1 MKTIIDWMRHHY
13 MARATIVLIAV
24 VLIAGMVGCGDGG
37 GVRYKLTI
45 ASTEGGEVT
54 SPGEGTSTYDEG
66 EVVELEAEVEEGYS
80 FVNWTG
86 DVGTIADV
94 DDATTTITM
103 DGNYSITANFV
114 AIASVEY
121 NITIASTEGG
131 SVTTPGEGTFTRDAG
146 AVVNLVASPA
156 SGYRFVNWTGDVST
170 VANVNAASTSITMH
184 GDYSLTANFEELV
197 EYDLTTSSTTGGSVT
212 VPGEGTFTYYEGTV
226 VNLVATANSGYY
238 FINWTGDVDTITNVS
253 APTTT
258 VAMNDNYSITANF
271 EQIPPG
277 KVALTTSSTAGGS
290 VTTPGEG
297 AFTYNVGKV
306 VSLVAS
312 PASGYRFVNWTGNV
326 GTIANVN
333 AASTTIT
340 MNGDYSITANFI
352 AQYDLTISSTAGGS
366 VTTPGEGTFTY
377 DEGTVVNLVANP
389 ASGYRFVNWTG
400 DVNSI
405 ADANAASTTI
415 TMNGDYPITAS
426 FIAQYDLT
434 ISSTAGG
441 SVTAPGEGVFT
452 YDAGTVVNLV
462 ATPDGDYRFVKW
474 TGDVGT
480 IANVNAASTTI
491 TMNGNY
497 SITANFVAVYSLT
510 IASTAGGSVTTPG
523 EGTFSYDAGT
533 VVNLVATPAGG
544 YRFVNWTGNVGTIA
558 NVNAA
563 STTITMNGNYS
574 ITANFVAVY
583 SLTIA
588 STAGGSV
595 TTPGEGTFSY
605 DAGMVVNLVAT
616 PAGGYQFVN
625 WTGDVGTIANINAA
639 STTITMNGDYSITA
653 DFEEEE
659 EVTFPDANLEAA
671 IRGAIGKPTGP
682 IYISDLEG
690 LTQFEAQGKNIADLT
705 GLEYCTS
712 LTWLN
717 LHQNQISDISPLASL
732 TSLTWLSLYWN
743 QISDI
748 SPLANLTNLTSLIL
762 VKNQISDISPLAN
775 LTSLTWLN
783 LDQNQIHDISPLASL
798 TGLPSLHL
806 YMNQISD
813 ISPLANLT
821 SLTRLDLGWNQ
832 ISDISPLANLTNLT
846 WLDLPLNQITDVSPL
861 ANLTSLTRLDLW
873 ASHIS
878 DISPLAN
885 LTSLTELNLHSNQI
899 SDISPLTNL
908 TSLSNLSLKNN
919 QISDIESLVN
929 NPGLAEGDRVDL
941 TNNPLS
947 DTSINTHIPQLE
959 ARGVTVYY

>member
-297 AFTYNVGKV
+297 AFSYDGGTV
-306 VSLVAS
+306 VDLVAE
-312 PASGYRFVNWTGNV
+312 AGEGYRFVNWTGNV

-340 MNGDYSITANFI
+340 MNGDYSITANFV
-352 AQYDLTISSTAGGS
+352 AVYDLTISSTAGGS
-366 VTTPGEGTFTY
+366 VTTPGEGAFTY
-377 DEGTVVNLVANP
+377 DG
-389 ASGYRFVNWTG
+389 
-400 DVNSI
+400 
-405 ADANAASTTI
+405 
-415 TMNGDYPITAS
+415 
-426 FIAQYDLT
+426 
-434 ISSTAGG
+434 
-441 SVTAPGEGVFT
+441 
-452 YDAGTVVNLV
+452 GTVVNLV
-462 ATPDGDYRFVKW
+462 ATANSGYYFINW
-474 TGDVGT
+474 TGDVGAIT
-480 IANVNAASTTI
+480 GADAPTTTI
-491 TMNGNY
+491 TMNDNY
-497 SITANFVAVYSLT
+497 SITANFEQIPAGKVALT
-510 IASTAGGSVTTPG
+510 TSSTAGGSVTTPG
-523 EGTFSYDAGT
+523 EGAFIYDGGT
-533 VVNLVATPAGG
+533 VVDLVAQAEEG
-544 YRFVNWTGNVGTIA
+544 YR
-558 NVNAA
+558 
-563 STTITMNGNYS
+563 
-574 ITANFVAVY
+574 
-583 SLTIA
+583 
-588 STAGGSV
+588 
-595 TTPGEGTFSY
+595 
-605 DAGMVVNLVAT
+605 
-616 PAGGYQFVN
+616 FVN
-625 WTGDVGTIANINAA
+625 WTGDVGTVANASAASTTITMDDDYSITANFVRLVEQYYLTISSTDGGSVTVPGEGTFAFDEGTMVNLVAKADTGYWFMNWTGDVSTVANVNAA
-639 STTITMNGDYSITA
+639 ITTITMNGDYSITA
-653 DFEEEE
+653 NFID
-659 EVTFPDANLEAA
+659 P
-671 IRGAIGKPTGP
+671 
-682 IYISDLEG
+682 
-690 LTQFEAQGKNIADLT
+690 
-705 GLEYCTS
+705 
-712 LTWLN
+712 
-717 LHQNQISDISPLASL
+717 
-732 TSLTWLSLYWN
+732 
-743 QISDI
+743 
-748 SPLANLTNLTSLIL
+748 
-762 VKNQISDISPLAN
+762 
-775 LTSLTWLN
+775 
-783 LDQNQIHDISPLASL
+783 
-798 TGLPSLHL
+798 
-806 YMNQISD
+806 
-813 ISPLANLT
+813 
-821 SLTRLDLGWNQ
+821 
-832 ISDISPLANLTNLT
+832 
-846 WLDLPLNQITDVSPL
+846 
-861 ANLTSLTRLDLW
+861 
-873 ASHIS
+873 
-878 DISPLAN
+878 
-885 LTSLTELNLHSNQI
+885 
-899 SDISPLTNL
+899 
-908 TSLSNLSLKNN
+908 
-919 QISDIESLVN
+919 
-929 NPGLAEGDRVDL
+929 
-941 TNNPLS
+941 
-947 DTSINTHIPQLE
+947 
-959 ARGVTVYY
+959 